1 MAEEAK
7 AADGKV
13 REYTPWEDLWGRV
26 RLTFSDEDEE
36 RYRKRCALRD
46 KNFRKHGLSVPPVDE
61 DALKTAMVEYART
74 MKYVEAIRVA
84 GVTAVDLEIADQ
96 YCPEV
101 MMVREFVRRMRN
113 KARDERRS
121 DDVDRWEDALDAK
134 ATDHGGRSK
143 ADSRAAMFLL
153 ERVERRTFGKE
164 PPKEEEGPKKLA
176 GGGIQV
182 NVIGDA
188 ALKLLTRGEGQKAGG
203 VFVDV

>member
-1 MAEEAK
+1 MEEK
-7 AADGKV
+7 TESVGVKV
-13 REYTPWEDLWGRV
+13 LGEAPWEELWGRV

-36 RYRKRCALRD
+36 RYVKRCRLRD
-46 KNFRKHGLSVPPVDE
+46 KNFRKHGLAAAPVDE
-61 DALKTAMVEYART
+61 GALKAAMVEYART
-74 MKYVEAIRVA
+74 MRYGDAVRKA
-84 GVTAVDLEIADQ
+84 GVTAVDMEIADQ

-113 KARDERRS
+113 RARDEDRADKVS
-121 DDVDRWEDALDAK
+121 RWEEALDTK
-134 ATDHGGRSK
+134 ATDHCGDSK

-188 ALKLLTRGEGQKAGG
+188 ALKLLSRGEGQRAGG